1 FTGACDFI
9 MNAELTYLKRFDA
22 TRSMTAILLYNY
34 YSEKLN
40 AVGTGGRGNLVDKG
54 LGSLDFVLKSK
65 LTRHLGIDLAARN
78 ILNPSFER
86 WQQNVDPIKV
96 LSYKRGAFFS
106 LGVNYKF

>member
-1 FTGACDFI
+1 ASDFI
-9 MNAELTYLKRFDA
+9 VNADLSYLQSLDA
-22 TRSMTAILLYNY
+22 TRSLTATLLYSY
-34 YSEKLN
+34 YSDNLH
-40 AVGTGGRGNLVDKG
+40 AIGTGGRGNLVDKG
-54 LGSLDFVLKSK
+54 VGTLDLVLKSK

-86 WQQNVDPIKV
+86 WQQNADPIKV